1 MGTANSYYTKR
12 LQHQDQSEKK
22 ILKYPTIYNPVHNF
36 LALFNNLAQV

>member
-22 ILKYPTIYNPVHNF
+22 ILKYPTIYNPVQISDM
-36 LALFNNLAQV
+36 LQIK